1 MKTEMPALRVRDLLL
16 VGMVGRLEVK
26 SLLYVFWMHSG
37 KSGVLQMLISITIL
51 QILLLPSS
59 VSMRL

>member
-26 SLLYVFWMHSG
+26 SLLYVF
-37 KSGVLQMLISITIL
+37 
-51 QILLLPSS
+51 
-59 VSMRL
+59 